1 MYIYSPV
8 QNFFKKRNN
17 TEKKEISFEDFLI
30 YAVSIINVVYIHEDT
45 MYMPWE
51 AGHVGFFT

>member
-1 MYIYSPV
+1 M

-30 YAVSIINVVYIHEDT
+30 YAVSIINEVYIHEDT